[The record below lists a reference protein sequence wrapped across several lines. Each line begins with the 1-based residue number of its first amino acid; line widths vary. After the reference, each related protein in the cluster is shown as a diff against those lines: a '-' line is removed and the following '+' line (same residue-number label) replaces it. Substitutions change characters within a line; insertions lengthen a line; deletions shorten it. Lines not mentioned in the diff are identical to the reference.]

1 MTTKNL
7 LVVDDSATT
16 RMLIS
21 LTLKKGESFNIIE
34 ASNGSEAV
42 ARLDSESVD
51 MVLTDINMPEMNGLE
66 LISHIRS
73 QHSKQNIPIIVI
85 TTMGEESDRD
95 KGLSLGANAY
105 ILKPISGAK
114 LQSLVE
120 ELLA

>member
-1 MTTKNL
+1 MITKNL

-21 LTLKKGESFNIIE
+21 LTLKKGESFHIIE

-66 LISHIRS
+66 LISHIRE

-85 TTMGEESDRD
+85 TTKGEESARDR
-95 KGLSLGANAY
+95 GLSLGANAY

-114 LQSLVE
+114 LQSLVK